1 MLFDEKDVDFLDTP
15 YPSIWLC
22 VIFVLIFINVF
33 FALAETSLNESHKS
47 RLERLLDDDDQEL
60 AGGAKKALKL
70 LEHPERANAVI
81 QLGITFVSILIGVS
95 TSVIL
100 APMVKQ
106 YIYLMPYA
114 DELALGMSILIV
126 TYLTLML
133 SEFLP
138 TRIAM
143 QKPEATLIHCEKTLS
158 KLIFVTKPIVSLL
171 ANSVRLLLALLG
183 LNLKIDDTVTED
195 EVKDLIEQAPE
206 DGTFEKKEQSL
217 VDRVFHMSDQTAYS
231 LMTPRTQMMWIDL
244 EDTLEQNLAIIRATS
259 EAIIP
264 VGKESLDDFCGVIY
278 IKDIF
283 NAALDNKPLDLSQFI
298 RKPMFIPR
306 SMESF
311 RVLEQFQE
319 TGIHEAAVL
328 DEYGGVIGF
337 ITLQDILLELIG
349 DTNNINEPEP
359 VQITA
364 RDDNS
369 WNIEG
374 LCSIDDFK
382 EKFDIDELPDEDQ
395 DHYQTMGGFVTALF
409 GYIPKK
415 GETVRWENFA
425 FEIARLDRYRID
437 KIICTV
443 EDKKQD
449 NDGEEKD

>member
-1 MLFDEKDVDFLDTP
+1 MLFVEKDVDFLDTP

-183 LNLKIDDTVTED
+183 LNLKIDDTV
-195 EVKDLIEQAPE
+195 
-206 DGTFEKKEQSL
+206 
-217 VDRVFHMSDQTAYS
+217 RM
-231 LMTPRTQMMWIDL
+231 R
-244 EDTLEQNLAIIRATS
+244 
-259 EAIIP
+259 
-264 VGKESLDDFCGVIY
+264 
-278 IKDIF
+278 
-283 NAALDNKPLDLSQFI
+283 
-298 RKPMFIPR
+298 
-306 SMESF
+306 
-311 RVLEQFQE
+311 
-319 TGIHEAAVL
+319 
-328 DEYGGVIGF
+328 
-337 ITLQDILLELIG
+337 
-349 DTNNINEPEP
+349 
-359 VQITA
+359 
-364 RDDNS
+364 
-369 WNIEG
+369 
-374 LCSIDDFK
+374 
-382 EKFDIDELPDEDQ
+382 
-395 DHYQTMGGFVTALF
+395 
-409 GYIPKK
+409 
-415 GETVRWENFA
+415 
-425 FEIARLDRYRID
+425 
-437 KIICTV
+437 
-443 EDKKQD
+443 
-449 NDGEEKD
+449 

>member
-1 MLFDEKDVDFLDTP
+1 MDTP
-15 YPSIWLC
+15 YPTIWLLF
-22 VIFVLIFINVF
+22 ILFLILLNVF
-33 FALAETSLNESHKS
+33 FALAETSLSESHKS
-47 RLERLLDDDDQEL
+47 RLEKLADDGEAEAEQ
-60 AGGAKKALKL
+60 ALQL

-81 QLGITFVSILIGVS
+81 QLGITFISILIGVS
-95 TSVIL
+95 TSVIC
-100 APMVKQ
+100 APALQ
-106 YIYLMPYA
+106 PYLHWLPYA
-114 DELALGMSILIV
+114 DAMALGLSILVI

-143 QKPEATLIHCEKTLS
+143 QHPEETLISCVRPLS
-158 KLIFVTKPIVSLL
+158 RLIFFTRPVVSILS
-171 ANSVRLLLALLG
+171 NSVRLLCAVLG
-183 LNLKIDDTVTED
+183 MNLRVDDTVTED
-195 EVKDLIEQAPE
+195 EVKDLIEQATE
-206 DGTFEKKEQSL
+206 DGTFEKKEQNL

-231 LMTPRTQMMWIDL
+231 LMTPRTQMVWIDI
-244 EDTLEQNLAIIRATS
+244 EDTLEQNLALIRATS

-264 VGKESLDDFCGVIY
+264 VGRESLDNFCGVIY

-283 NAALDNKPLDLSQFI
+283 NAALDNKPLDLNQFI
-298 RKPMFIPR
+298 RKPMYIPR

-319 TGIHEAAVL
+319 TGVHEAAVL

-415 GETVRWENFA
+415 GEKIDWDGFT

-437 KIICTV
+437 KIICIEKPEEEV
-443 EDKKQD
+443 EI
-449 NDGEEKD
+449 EKDGNVK